1 MIDSHCHLTD
11 KIFESDLNEVFVR
24 AKEAG
29 VERMMTISDRLE
41 EGEKC
46 IKIAEKFE
54 NVYATVGV
62 HPHNAIQWQNHQ
74 SPNPNY
80 QTNSKSQSPITK
92 LQELVRSSKKV
103 VGIGEIGL
111 DYHYMH
117 SPKDIQKNVFREQL
131 TLGKELNMPIVVHTR
146 DAIEDTWEIIDD
158 IRPEKIVIHCCCEKF
173 EDIARFLER
182 GYLASFTGL
191 ITYPKAEEIRRTV
204 QMCSLNQIMIET
216 DAPYLA
222 PKKFRGKRNEPAY
235 VIEVAK
241 TIAEVKNISLEEVDR
256 VTTANAVE
264 FFGLQAE
271 ALA

>member
-62 HPHNAIQWQNHQ
+62 HPHNAKEWQVTNHVIL
-74 SPNPNY
+74 
-80 QTNSKSQSPITK
+80 K
-92 LQELVRSSKKV
+92 ELVRSSKKV

-131 TLGKELNMPIVVHTR
+131 TLGKELTWPIGVHTR
-146 DAIEDTWEIIDD
+146 SAPRQSLRDGSGQAIEDTWEIVDD

-191 ITYPKAEEIRRTV
+191 ITYPKAEEIRRAV

-256 VTTANAVE
+256 VTTANTLA
-264 FFGLQAE
+264 FFGIPL
-271 ALA
+271 